1 MKVEIRSVSLV
12 LLVCAG
18 LCSCRE
24 GSNSLFR
31 LLPSSETGVDFSN
44 DIQDN
49 DTFNILTYE
58 YIYNG
63 GGVGIADFDN
73 DGLRDIFFAGNLVPN
88 RLYINKGDFKF
99 SDVTSVAGI
108 NVAGRWNSGVSVV
121 DINNDGWMD
130 VYVTATMRQRSEDR
144 RNMMFVNQGLNQD
157 GVPTFIDNAEQYG
170 IQDGGYSEM
179 AAFFD
184 YDRDG
189 DLDLYVLINQRMD
202 QVPTSYR
209 PKIIDGTAPNNDHLY
224 RNNGDLTF
232 TDVTREAGILIEGFG
247 LGLAVSDLNKDGY
260 PDIYVSNDYLAN
272 DILYINNGNGTFTN
286 KIKEY
291 IGHQSQFS
299 MGNDIA
305 DINNDGLSDI
315 ITTDMLPET
324 HFRKKT
330 TIGNKS
336 YATYIYNDNFGY
348 EYQYVRNMLHLNN
361 GLAQG
366 RPFSEIGQLA
376 GVHQTEWSWAPL
388 FIDID
393 NDGFK
398 DLLVTNGFPKDVT
411 DKDFANYRADVGN
424 LASPGLLNDSIPI
437 VKVPNYAYRNTG
449 DLVFTDATNKWGLG
463 HKSFS
468 NGAAFGDLDNDG
480 DMDYVTN
487 NINDKAFI
495 YENQLYRGKDNT
507 ERGPSYL
514 DVRLQGPAANRQALG
529 AKVTLYNGRDVQYQE
544 CSVYR
549 GFLSSVDDVIHFGLG
564 TSTKID
570 SLLIEWPDGKRQTVR
585 KPELNRS
592 VAVTY
597 NPDATSPLN
606 EKSDPTLLKETTGS
620 LNLIYTHKEQDFI
633 DFNQQRTLPHKL
645 SQAGPGIA
653 VGDVNGDK
661 LEDLIVG
668 GSVGN
673 SHTLFVQRR
682 DGSFQGSPMPQ
693 HSKVTEDEG
702 LLLFDADGDK
712 DLDLY
717 IVSGGVEGS
726 APQDYQDRLLINDG
740 RGGFKEQP
748 DALPATD
755 GSGSCVRAADFDADG
770 DLDLFVG
777 GRITPAAY
785 PMPGR
790 SYILQNEGGRFRDVT
805 KEISSGLDSIGMV
818 VDALWTDFDNDGKR
832 DLVIAGEFMPL
843 VFYHNDGDKLSR
855 LDATGIESEKGWW
868 NSLAQADFDKD
879 GDIDYVAGNLGWNNS
894 FQASGDFPLKVFAK
908 DIDGNGSI
916 DPVLACYMRE
926 TMDDTVR
933 KLFPIHFWDEM
944 NQQSPAFRKKFT
956 RYKQFGRAT
965 LEGLLS
971 PTDLNGTLVLEA
983 NNMGTSYIE
992 NLGGGRFQMKDL
1004 PVRAQFAPVHGIVS
1018 DDINHDGNP
1027 DLVLVGN
1034 DYGNEVF
1041 VGKYDAF
1048 VGEVLLGNGDGS
1060 FEVGNAA
1067 SSGFQVTGDAKALVR
1082 LSGPNS
1088 MHYIASQNKGPL
1100 LAFSSSRTKA
1110 LLVPEANDSWA
1121 EVTLPGSRKMRI
1133 EFHYGSGYLSQST
1146 RSVSIPENAESITV
1160 YDWKGN
1166 QRSVKSPA
1174 AL

>member
-1 MKVEIRSVSLV
+1 MKVKIGIAALV
-12 LLVCAG
+12 LLMCAA
-18 LCSCRE
+18 LCSCQV
-24 GSNSLFR
+24 GSDTLFK
-31 LLPSSETGVDFSN
+31 LLPSSETGIDFSN

-63 GGVGIADFDN
+63 GGVGIADFNN
-73 DGLRDIFFAGNLVPN
+73 DGLRDIFFAGNIVSN
-88 RLYINKGDFKF
+88 RLYLNKGDFEF
-99 SDVTSVAGI
+99 TDVTSTSGI

-130 VYVTATMRQRSEDR
+130 VYVTATMRPRSEDR
-144 RNMMFVNQGLNQD
+144 RNMMFINQGLNKD
-157 GVPTFIDNAEQYG
+157 GIPTFMDRAQQYG
-170 IQDGGYSEM
+170 IEDGGYSEM

-189 DLDLYVLINQRMD
+189 DLDLYVLINQRLD

-209 PKIIDGTAPNNDHLY
+209 PKITDGTSPNNDHLY
-224 RNNGDLTF
+224 RNNGDQTF
-232 TDVTREAGILIEGFG
+232 TDVTKEAGILIEGFG

-299 MGNDIA
+299 MGNDVA

-324 HFRKKT
+324 HYRKKT

-376 GVHQTEWSWAPL
+376 GIHQTEWSWSPL
-388 FIDID
+388 FIDVD

-424 LASPGLLNDSIPI
+424 LASPGFLNDSIPV
-437 VKVPNYAYRNTG
+437 VKVPNYAYRNMG
-449 DLVFTDATNKWGLG
+449 DLVFSDVTNKWGLG
-463 HKSFS
+463 DKSFS
-468 NGAAFGDLDNDG
+468 NGAAFADLDNDG

-495 YENQLYRGKDNT
+495 YENQLYKGKKNN
-507 ERGPSYL
+507 ERDASYL
-514 DVRLQGPAANRQALG
+514 DIRLQGPPANRQALG
-529 AKVTLYNGRDVQYQE
+529 AKVTLYRGTDIQYQE

-564 TSTKID
+564 MSTVVD
-570 SLLIEWPDGKRQTVR
+570 SLLVEWPDGKSQAIRR
-585 KPELNRS
+585 PEVNRLISVTYGPDASAS
-592 VAVTY
+592 VAEQKRTILFEE
-597 NPDATSPLN
+597 TS
-606 EKSDPTLLKETTGS
+606 KSLG
-620 LNLIYTHKEQDFI
+620 LIYTHTEQDFI

-645 SQAGPGIA
+645 SQAGPGLA

-661 LEDLIVG
+661 LEDLVVG

-673 SHTLFVQRR
+673 SYTLFTQRR
-682 DGSFQGSPMPQ
+682 DGTFESTQLPQ
-693 HSKVTEDEG
+693 RPKPTEDEG

-717 IVSGGVEGS
+717 IVSGGVEGN
-726 APQDYQDRLLINDG
+726 APGDYQDRLLINDG
-740 RGGFKEQP
+740 RGRFKDQL
-748 DALPATD
+748 DAVPSTE
-755 GSGSCVRAADFDADG
+755 GSGSCVRASDFDNDG

-777 GRITPAAY
+777 GRIIPSAY
-785 PMPGR
+785 PLPGR
-790 SYILQNEGGRFRDVT
+790 SYILQNDGGLFKDVT
-805 KEISSGLDSIGMV
+805 GQVSPGLDSVGMV

-832 DLVIAGEFMPL
+832 DLIIAGEFMPL
-843 VFYHNDGDKLSR
+843 VFYHNDGGKLNR
-855 LDATGIESEKGWW
+855 IENTGVEYEKGWW
-868 NSLAQADFDKD
+868 NSLAQADFDSD
-879 GDIDYVAGNLGWNNS
+879 GDIDYVAGNLGWNNN
-894 FQASGDFPLKVFAK
+894 FQASTAFPLKVFAK
-908 DIDGNGSI
+908 DFDGNGSV
-916 DPVLACYMRE
+916 DPVIACYMRE

-933 KLFPIHFWDEM
+933 KLFPVHFWDEM
-944 NQQSPAFRKKFT
+944 NQQSPAFRRKFT
-956 RYKQFGRAT
+956 RYKEFGSAT

-971 PTDLNGTLVLEA
+971 PAELNGALVLEA
-983 NNMGTSYIE
+983 NNMSTSYIE
-992 NLGGGRFQMKDL
+992 NLGGGRFTMRDL
-1004 PVRAQFAPVHGIVS
+1004 PVRTQFAPVYGLVS
-1018 DDINHDGNP
+1018 DDINGDGNA
-1027 DLVLVGN
+1027 DLLLTGN
-1034 DYGNEVF
+1034 DFGNEVF
-1041 VGKYDAF
+1041 IGRYDAF
-1048 VGEVLLGNGDGS
+1048 VGEVLLGRGDGT
-1060 FEVGNAA
+1060 FEVVDGS
-1067 SSGFQVTGDAKALVR
+1067 SSGFQVTGDAKALVK
-1082 LSGPNS
+1082 LSGLNT
-1088 MHYIASQNKGPL
+1088 MRYIASRNKGTL
-1100 LAFSSSRTKA
+1100 LAFTAGGGNPRFM
-1110 LLVPEANDSWA
+1110 PETMDSWA
-1121 EVTLPGSRKMRI
+1121 EVTLPGSKKMRI
-1133 EFHYGSGYLSQST
+1133 EFQHGSGYLSQST
-1146 RSVSIPENAESITV
+1146 RSVAIPANAESIAV
-1160 YDWKGN
+1160 YDSKGN
-1166 QRSVKSPA
+1166 QRLVKLPIA
-1174 AL
+1174 P